1 MKIDHFALGTTLTRR
16 QTLRFGAAIGTGML
30 VATEANR
37 SGLASG
43 VTPTAD
49 DAYARPE
56 ALVDVAWLQQHAD
69 DPRLVI
75 VGFMPEEEFNIA
87 HIPGSTRINAP
98 ELEVI
103 DTSDASIDEW
113 HQTTRQLLGDIGIS
127 SDSTVV
133 VYDPG
138 TLFAARLW
146 WVLHYFGHEHVHILN
161 GGLPAW
167 QEAGN
172 EVEEGLA
179 EAPAGGDP
187 YQGTPNADLLAQMDE
202 VMAHLDIADAVI
214 LDARKL
220 EEYAEGHIPGAV
232 NINFPLNA
240 APEPP
245 KFWKPA
251 SELKTLY
258 EEASVTPD
266 KLVISY
272 CASGV
277 RSAVTSFSLHL
288 IGYERLALYTGS
300 WLEWGEDPDTPKTKG
315 NRP

>member
-1 MKIDHFALGTTLTRR
+1 AVSS
-16 QTLRFGAAIGTGML
+16 AML
-30 VATEANR
+30 VGSGSYRAALAQATPP
-37 SGLASG
+37 G
-43 VTPTAD
+43 D
-49 DAYARPE
+49 DYARPE
-56 ALVDVAWLQQHAD
+56 ALVDVAWLQKNMDAPD
-69 DPRLVI
+69 LVT
-75 VGFMPEEEFNIA
+75 VGFMPVEEFNIA
-87 HIPGSTRINAP
+87 HIPGSARIAAP

-103 DTSDASIDEW
+103 DTSDASIEQW
-113 HQTTRQLLGDIGIS
+113 QQTTRQLLGDIGIS
-127 SDSTVV
+127 SASTVV

-146 WVLHYFGHEHVHILN
+146 WILHYFGHENVHILD

-167 QEAGN
+167 QEAGH

-179 EAPAGGDP
+179 EAPAGSEP

-202 VMAHLDIADAVI
+202 VMANLEVANAVI

-220 EEYAEGHIPGAV
+220 EEYTEGHIPGAV

-251 SELKTLY
+251 SELKALY
-258 EEASVTPD
+258 EEAGVTPD
-266 KLVISY
+266 KLVIPY

-277 RSAVTSFSLHL
+277 RSAVTAFSLHL
-288 IGYERLALYTGS
+288 IGYEQLALYTGS
-300 WLEWGEDPDTPKTKG
+300 WLEWGEDPDTPKTTG
-315 NRP
+315 DQP